1 MFKGALTAIVT
12 PFVNGQVDEEGLRDL
27 IEFQIEQGINGLVPC
42 GTTGESPT
50 LSHAEHK
57 RVVEITVHAVNKR
70 VPVVSGAGSNCTAE
84 ALDFVKHAM
93 EVGADATLQVT
104 PYYNK
109 PTQEGCY
116 QHFKAIA
123 DLGLPVVIYNIQ
135 SRCGINIETPTM
147 ARLAEHKNIVAVKE
161 ASGSIQQMADVYRAC
176 GDKID
181 MLSGDDGVTL
191 PLLSIGGKGII
202 SVLSNVI
209 PAELV
214 KLCRLWDEG
223 DTKGALDHFMW
234 MLPMMKAIFFE
245 SNPIPIKAVMAEKGL
260 IKSSEARLP
269 ITTISDEAKERVF
282 QVFRD
287 AGVL

>member
-12 PFVNGQVDEEGLRDL
+12 PFVNGEVDEDGYRDL

-50 LSHAEHK
+50 LSHEEHK
-57 RVVEITVHAVNKR
+57 RVVEICVEAVNKR
-70 VPVVSGAGSNCTAE
+70 VPVIAGAGSNSTKE
-84 ALDFVKHAM
+84 AIELTEHAKQA
-93 EVGADATLQVT
+93 GADATLQVT

-123 DLGLPVVIYNIQ
+123 GVGLPMVIYNIQ
-135 SRCGINIETPTM
+135 GRCGINIETPTM
-147 ARLAEHKNIVAVKE
+147 ARLAELDEVVAVKE

-176 GDKID
+176 GDK
-181 MLSGDDGVTL
+181 MTLLSGDDGVTL
-191 PLLSIGGKGII
+191 PLLSIGGKGVI
-202 SVLSNVI
+202 SVLSNLL
-209 PAELV
+209 PAETA
-214 KLCRLWDEG
+214 KLCTLWEAG
-223 DTKGALDHFMW
+223 DAKGALDHFMW

-260 IKSSEARLP
+260 IKSSEGRLP
-269 ITTISDEAKERVF
+269 VTTISEPVKQRVF
-282 QVFRD
+282 QVFRE